1 MANTI
6 KIKRG
11 LSSNINNVTLA
22 QGELAI
28 TTDTDELYV
37 GKMNGKEKI
46 NMSIK
51 VVTYDLTDPIII
63 IENDTEYRF
72 TNRLDGL
79 GIGTNPDLAINE
91 RLEALVTFQT
101 SVTNFEFSNANE
113 IMPGSPKILFIGDDT
128 ANFTFSPKANT
139 TYEIL
144 FRWNGQFVSGQVKKI
159 NW

>member
-37 GKMNGKEKI
+37 GKMSGKEKI

-51 VVTYDLTDPIII
+51 VVTYDFTDPVIT

-79 GIGTNPDLAINE
+79 GIGTNSDLAINE

-101 SVTNFEFSNANE
+101 SVTNFEFSNTNE

-128 ANFTFSPKANT
+128 ANFTFSPKVNT

>member
-37 GKMNGKEKI
+37 GKMSGKEKI

-51 VVTYDLTDPIII
+51 VVTYEIDYT
-63 IENDTEYRF
+63 T
-72 TNRLDGL
+72 
-79 GIGTNPDLAINE
+79 IGKM
-91 RLEALVTFQT
+91 
-101 SVTNFEFSNANE
+101 E
-113 IMPGSPKILFIGDDT
+113 IK
-128 ANFTFSPKANT
+128 
-139 TYEIL
+139 
-144 FRWNGQFVSGQVKKI
+144 
-159 NW
+159 

>member
-37 GKMNGKEKI
+37 GKMSGKEKI

-79 GIGTNPDLAINE
+79 GIGTNSDLAINE

-101 SVTNFEFSNANE
+101 STTNFEFSNTNE
-113 IMPGSPKILFIGDDT
+113 IMPGSPRILFIGDDT
-128 ANFTFSPKANT
+128 ANFTFSPKVNT